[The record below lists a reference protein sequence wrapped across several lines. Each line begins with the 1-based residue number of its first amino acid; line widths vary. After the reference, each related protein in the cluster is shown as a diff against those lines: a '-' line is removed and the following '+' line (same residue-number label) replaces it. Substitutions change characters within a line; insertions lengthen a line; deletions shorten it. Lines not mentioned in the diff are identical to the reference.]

1 MGNAGVTNLVR
12 WFSFGGVEIGRFEG
26 MIVLAKSS
34 WNIRYWV
41 NFKKEKD
48 GFYYWK
54 KHGSKERSLSLDEYG
69 LKYVGSKDVL
79 TCFKIVIKV
88 LFRINFNII
97 VIDPIENYNEQNDI
111 KVFQKIC
118 IYTTAFKK

>member
-1 MGNAGVTNLVR
+1 
-12 WFSFGGVEIGRFEG
+12 

-34 WNIRYWV
+34 WNIRYCV
-41 NFKKEKD
+41 NFKKKKD

-79 TCFKIVIKV
+79 TCFKIIIKV
-88 LFRINFNII
+88 LFRINFTVI
-97 VIDPIENYNEQNDI
+97 VTDPIENYNEQNEI
-111 KVFQKIC
+111 KVLQEIC
-118 IYTTAFKK
+118 IYTTALKK